1 LSLEPAKLDFH
12 LDQGTVTLK
21 FFSKTASCFL
31 KNRLIFNLGSKKNI
45 NNDFEKTA
53 SKMPQ
58 IGTKKQEKAY
68 YL

>member
-1 LSLEPAKLDFH
+1 M
-12 LDQGTVTLK
+12 
-21 FFSKTASCFL
+21 FSQKQTNFQFGI
-31 KNRLIFNLGSKKNI
+31 KEKYKQFI

-53 SKMPQ
+53 SKKPQ